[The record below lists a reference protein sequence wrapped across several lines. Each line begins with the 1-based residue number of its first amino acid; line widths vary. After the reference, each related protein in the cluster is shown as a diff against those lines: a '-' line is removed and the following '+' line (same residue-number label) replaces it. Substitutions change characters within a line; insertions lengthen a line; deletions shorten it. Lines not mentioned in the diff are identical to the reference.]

1 MKKFLLNRIR
11 QGQFDPSSEI
21 QLTIDSLNK
30 SYTRAKETVDKMHG
44 DDEITLCESMT
55 REFRYYS
62 AAMQKAKLKQF
73 EDEHAKMFH
82 LRKELT
88 NLFGVDVWDEVIL
101 NCEFDSLGEM
111 YYCFKNYIRENY
123 V

>member
-30 SYTRAKETVDKMHG
+30 SYSRAKETVDKMHG
-44 DDEITLCESMT
+44 EDEITLRESMT

-62 AAMQKAKLKQF
+62 TSMQKAKLKQF
-73 EDEHAKMFH
+73 EDEHKKMFQ
-82 LRKELT
+82 LRNELT
-88 NLFGVDVWDEVIL
+88 ELFGVDVWDEVIL
-101 NCEFDSLGEM
+101 NCEFDSMEEM
-111 YYCFKNYIRENY
+111 YSCFKNYVRENY
-123 V
+123 A

>member
-30 SYTRAKETVDKMHG
+30 SYSRAKETVDKMHG
-44 DDEITLCESMT
+44 EDEITLRESMT

-62 AAMQKAKLKQF
+62 TSMQKAKLKQF
-73 EDEHAKMFH
+73 EDEHKKMFQ

-88 NLFGVDVWDEVIL
+88 ELFGVDVWDEVIL
-101 NCEFDSLGEM
+101 NCEFDSMEEM
-111 YYCFKNYIRENY
+111 YSCFKNYVRENY
-123 V
+123 A

>member
-30 SYTRAKETVDKMHG
+30 SYSRAKETVDKMHG
-44 DDEITLCESMT
+44 EDEITLRESMT

-62 AAMQKAKLKQF
+62 TSMQKAKLKQF
-73 EDEHAKMFH
+73 EDEHKKMFE

-88 NLFGVDVWDEVIL
+88 ELFGVDVWDEVIL
-101 NCEFDSLGEM
+101 NCEFDSMEEM
-111 YYCFKNYIRENY
+111 YSCFKNYVRENY
-123 V
+123 A